1 VRRVVRALIVLCAM
15 LVVHTARADPSRV
28 RVLRAKDADPA
39 VREATTR
46 LQAELVAAGFVVDM
60 EETTATD
67 PRDELE
73 SGGSQSFASIA
84 ILRSGSQA
92 VTDVWVVDRISGK
105 TLIRRVEAGAE
116 PGPTAA
122 RTLAI
127 RAVELLRASLLE
139 VSVRLPQEVEAQRE
153 GKTVPI
159 DVARWMQ
166 PTASPGHALTGWSV
180 ELGAATSLTKGFGPA
195 LGPSAG
201 VARAVATGWIVGV
214 RWVGPTFGPELRS
227 PVASADVRQMMALA
241 EIRLAYG
248 TGRVAPLTTLGLGGC
263 DTWATGQAAPPLQ
276 AHTAH
281 GLSAVVRASLG
292 LHVRLGERAGIVLD
306 TGALLF
312 SPARPVRIAGEEVGN
327 TSPVSWLSQLG
338 LVTSFD

>member
-1 VRRVVRALIVLCAM
+1 VPRVVSALIALCAT

-28 RVLRAKDADPA
+28 RILHGKDADLA

-46 LQAELVAAGFVVDM
+46 LQAELIAAGFVVDM
-60 EETTATD
+60 EETPATD

-73 SGGSQSFASIA
+73 AGGSQSFASIA

-139 VSVRLPQEVEAQRE
+139 VSARPHEEVEARPE
-153 GKTVPI
+153 RNTVPT
-159 DVARWMQ
+159 DVARWMET
-166 PTASPGHALTGWSV
+166 TAAPRHALTGWSV
-180 ELGAATSLTKGFGPA
+180 ELGAATSLTKGFGPT
-195 LGPSAG
+195 LGPSAWLS
-201 VARAVATGWIVGV
+201 RSVATGWIVGV

-227 PVASADVRQMMALA
+227 PVASADARQMMALA
-241 EIRLAYG
+241 EIRFAYG
-248 TGRVAPLTTLGLGGC
+248 TARVAPLMTLGFGAA
-263 DTWATGQAAPPLQ
+263 DTWAMGQAVPPLQ
-276 AHTAH
+276 ARTVQ
-281 GLSAVVRASLG
+281 GLSAVAHASLG
-292 LHVRLGERAGIVLD
+292 LHVRLEERVGIVLD
-306 TGALLF
+306 TGALVL
-312 SPARPVRIAGEEVGN
+312 SPARPVRIVGEEVGN
-327 TSPVSWLSQLG
+327 TSPVSWLSSLG
-338 LVTSFD
+338 LVASFD

>member
-1 VRRVVRALIVLCAM
+1 MRRAVRALIALCAM

-28 RVLRAKDADPA
+28 RVLRAKDADLA

-46 LQAELVAAGFVVDM
+46 LQAELIAAGFVVDM
-60 EETTATD
+60 EETPATD
-67 PRDELE
+67 PRDELD
-73 SGGSQSFASIA
+73 SGGSQAFASIA

-105 TLIRRVEAGAE
+105 TLIRHVEAGAE

-139 VSVRLPQEVEAQRE
+139 VSVRPHQEVEAQPE
-153 GKTVPI
+153 GKRVPI
-159 DVARWMQ
+159 DVARWME
-166 PTASPGHALTGWSV
+166 PTAAPRHAMIGWSV
-180 ELGAATSLTKGFGPA
+180 ELGAATSLTNGFGPT

-201 VARAVATGWIVGV
+201 VMRAVAAGWIVGV

-227 PVASADVRQMMALA
+227 PLASADVRQMMALA
-241 EIRLAYG
+241 ELRLAYG
-248 TGRVAPLTTLGLGGC
+248 TRRVAPLMTLGLGAC

-276 AHTAH
+276 AHTAQ
-281 GLSAVVRASLG
+281 GLSAVVHASLG
-292 LHVRLGERAGIVLD
+292 LHVRLSERAGIVLD

-312 SPARPVRIAGEEVGN
+312 SPARPVRVAGEEVGN
-327 TSPVSWLSQLG
+327 AFPVSWLSQLG